1 MKLSF
6 MRLVDYWIGIPICL
20 LFSFLASI
28 KRGMGFGRIDDSFKP
43 KKLLFIELSEMG
55 STVLAYGAMHRARE
69 QFDAELHFLIFE
81 ENKESIEL
89 LGIIPDENLHTI
101 RSKSLVH
108 FFSDTLGMVFR
119 MRRQRFDAV
128 IDLELF
134 SRFTSILC
142 FLSGARANVGYY
154 KYHMEG
160 LYRGTFQTHKVM
172 YNPYYHMT
180 QNFMA
185 LINALEEV
193 PTNEPMVKRHI
204 PREGIARARVES
216 RDEVRG
222 RVLDKLRE
230 QFDINDNHKLV
241 LLNAGAGSFLAIRKW
256 PLENFIAFS
265 RQTLEL
271 PDAVI
276 AIIGVPADHEEGE
289 IIREK
294 LGTDRFINFAGKTDN
309 LRELVELYHLSAA
322 LVTNDSGPAHFAS
335 LTDIRVI
342 TLFGPETPSLY
353 GPVGEHSFPMYSDFA
368 CSPCV
373 SAYNHRKTECAD
385 NKCLQAITPEAVFEQ
400 VRPVLE

>member
-1 MKLSF
+1 MKLNF
-6 MRLVDYWIGIPICL
+6 MRWVDYWVGIPICL
-20 LFSFLASI
+20 LFSLFTAI
-28 KRGMGFGRIDDSFKP
+28 KRGLGFGKIDERFKP
-43 KKLLFIELSEMG
+43 GKLLFIELSEMG
-55 STVLAYGAMHRARE
+55 STVLAYGAMQRAKE
-69 QFDAELHFLIFE
+69 LFQAELHFLIFD
-81 ENKESIEL
+81 ENKESVEL

-101 RSKSLVH
+101 RSKSFIH
-108 FFSDTLGMVFR
+108 FFFDTFGMVFK

-180 QNFMA
+180 QNFMS
-185 LINALEEV
+185 LISALEEV
-193 PTNEPMVKRHI
+193 PTNQPMVKKHI
-204 PREGIARARVES
+204 RREDIARAKVEP
-216 RDEVRG
+216 REDG
-222 RVLDKLRE
+222 RETVLRKLRE
-230 QFDINDNHKLV
+230 QFEIKDNHKLV
-241 LLNAGAGSFLAIRKW
+241 LLNAGAGNFLAIRKW

-265 RQTLEL
+265 RQALEM
-271 PDAVI
+271 PDTVI
-276 AIIGVPADHEEGE
+276 AVVGVPADHEEGE

-294 LGTDRFINFAGKTDN
+294 LKTERFINFAGETDN
-309 LRELVELYHLSAA
+309 LRELVELFHLSVA

-353 GPVGEHSFPMYSDFA
+353 GPVGEQSFPMYSNYA

-373 SAYNHRKTECAD
+373 SAYNHRKTKCGD
-385 NKCLQAITPEAVFEQ
+385 NKCLQAITPESVFEQ

>member
-20 LFSFLASI
+20 LFSFLAAI
-28 KRGMGFGRIDDSFKP
+28 KRGVGFGRIDDSFKP

-142 FLSGARANVGYY
+142 LLSGARANVGYY